1 MKIDPI
7 ISDVFHQPSLDAVQL
22 SGLIGQRFEGSRTN
36 RLHHQEED
44 HLLWPFQ
51 EHCKVGFYPDHPQR
65 PGIRGDWQGE
75 FIGTWLDAAIR
86 TAWNTGDEELK
97 DKIAKMVAKW
107 LATQAAGGYLGTYD
121 KKDRWQSWDVWV
133 QAHDLIGL
141 ISYYRATGKA
151 NILQAAVRIADR
163 VLRDFGPGKRHLVE
177 TGPAYG
183 MASSAIL
190 EPMIWLYWETGDER
204 YLQFGRWLVDED
216 WESEHGP
223 KIVSALLDGRGVAN
237 TANAKGIE
245 MLTNFAGLLEL
256 YRATG
261 VGRYLEA
268 VQIAWEDIVSHHLYI
283 TGSASTGEYFQKDF
297 TLRNDGVDMVGETC
311 VSMGWLYFNL
321 SLARLT
327 GDARYFDMAEQTLYN
342 HLMSAQSPDGRNW
355 AYYVGLRDSKRY
367 RWHTDPEC
375 CPSRGVR
382 AIAQIPG
389 HAFTICPDGIAVNF
403 YEHSA
408 ARLQLPSGETVGVKM
423 ESGYPWDGKIQLSF
437 ELEQA
442 AAFALHLRLPGWCR
456 GYKVMLNGSEMPL
469 RADEA
474 SYSEI
479 PLRANEKGYLVIMRP
494 WSSQDKLLLE
504 LEMPPRFLVDRMGNN
519 GRAALAR
526 GPLVYA
532 ADTTYLPAGM
542 LLDDVLLTLSRSEPE
557 KEIIVAQRGDAI
569 HLLAPCAR
577 LRTLQGEGLWRENER
592 YYRLTSATAE
602 ETLAG
607 LEMVPFLEAGNRDP
621 LNYRE
626 GIQPNDEPVR
636 RITFQVWLP
645 YHWR

>member
-1 MKIDPI
+1 MKTLPI
-7 ISDVFHQPSLDAVQL
+7 KSDILHQPALDAVHL

-36 RLHHQEED
+36 RLRLQEED

-51 EHCKVGFYPDHPQR
+51 EHCKVGWSLEHPQR
-65 PGIRGDWQGE
+65 PGIRADWQGE

-86 TAWNTGDEELK
+86 TAWNTSDDELK
-97 DKIAKMVAKW
+97 AKIEGMVNGW
-107 LATQAAGGYLGTYD
+107 LATQAPDGYLGTYD
-121 KKDRWQSWDVWV
+121 ENDRWLSWDVWV
-133 QAHDLIGL
+133 QAHDMIGL
-141 ISYYRATGKA
+141 IGYYRATGKA
-151 NILQAAVRIADR
+151 DFLQAAARIADR
-163 VLRDFGPGKRHLVE
+163 VLQDFGPGKRRLVE
-177 TGPAYG
+177 TGPSYG

-216 WESEHGP
+216 WESEKGP
-223 KIVSALLDGRGVAN
+223 KIVSTLLDGRGVAN

-245 MLTNFAGLLEL
+245 MLTNLAGLLEL

-261 VGRYLEA
+261 EGRYLKA
-268 VQIAWEDIVSHHLYI
+268 AQIAWEDIVSHHLYI
-283 TGSASTGEYFQKDF
+283 TGSASTGEFFQKDF

-327 GDARYFDMAEQTLYN
+327 GDACYFDMAEQTLYN

-355 AYYVGLRDSKRY
+355 VYYLGLRDSKRY

-382 AIAQIPG
+382 AIAQMPG
-389 HAFTICPDGIAVNF
+389 HAITLLQGGIAVNF
-403 YEHSA
+403 YDRAE
-408 ARLQLPSGETVGVKM
+408 ARLQLHSGETVGM
-423 ESGYPWDGKIQLSF
+423 HLQTDYPWNGKISLDFDVEKPTS
-437 ELEQA
+437 
-442 AAFALHLRLPGWCR
+442 FALYLRLPGWCR
-456 GYKVMLNGSEMPL
+456 SYKLVLNGSEIAMPV
-469 RADEA
+469 
-474 SYSEI
+474 I
-479 PLRANEKGYLVIMRP
+479 EKGYLVIMRS
-494 WSSQDKLLLE
+494 WSGQDKLSLE
-504 LEMPPRFLVDRMGNN
+504 LDMPARFLADRMGNN
-519 GRAALAR
+519 GRAAVGR

-532 ADTTYLPAGM
+532 ADTAYLPAGT
-542 LLDDVLLTLSRSEPE
+542 LLDDVMLSLSRSEPE
-557 KEIIVAQRGDAI
+557 KEIFVEPRGDTV
-569 HLLAPCAR
+569 HLLAPCGR
-577 LRTLQGEGLWRENER
+577 LRTLHGEGFWRENER
-592 YYRLTSATAE
+592 YNRLASATAE

-607 LEMVPFLEAGNRDP
+607 IEMVPFLDAGNRDP
-621 LNYRE
+621 QNFRE